1 MKNKNSNKSKKTV
14 NNSNWIPEILYE
26 ENSQIP
32 FIQVPDGVSD
42 PERIFI
48 FLTRESGE
56 FEPDS
61 EGNELPIVDM
71 VLRQFV
77 DMEILKNRLTT
88 EEYDRVRDVLG
99 LESLKSA
106 VEKGRKITLGVE
118 KSVNNFSQKVD
129 DLKKDQQ

>member
-106 VEKGRKITLGVE
+106 AEKGRKITLGVE
-118 KSVNNFSQKVD
+118 KSVNNFTQKVD

>member
-106 VEKGRKITLGVE
+106 AEKGRKITLGVE